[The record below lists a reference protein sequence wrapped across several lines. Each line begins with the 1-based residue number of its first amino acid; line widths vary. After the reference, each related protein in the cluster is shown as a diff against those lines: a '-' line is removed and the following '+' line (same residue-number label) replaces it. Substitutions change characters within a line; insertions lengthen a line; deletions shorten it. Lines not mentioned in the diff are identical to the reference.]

1 MDRDAHFIAVST
13 PDSVY
18 AGPGTVKYIVAPGH
32 SGPLGDRR
40 IYGQVLRVEKIGGL
54 AAPLLQRSVTEVVV
68 VPWDYAADCTPV
80 PWTRSSVWLPPDE
93 RGLLTA
99 TLRDS
104 AFWANG
110 IPTFD
115 VHTPDMQP
123 YPQRAAQQM
132 RRRNVPPDTLM
143 SIEEFF
149 SLLEILPEQRELADS
164 AERAVKPLFHWA
176 RANPELARLYPAA
189 AALGRARS
197 AVVNALVRAIRSPL
211 VGTYRLSFRVGE
223 RPERAL

>member
-1 MDRDAHFIAVST
+1 MRILPPSIYVGSIALALVFSAAPTYACSKVGFLGVRLDRDAHFIAVAT

-18 AGPGTVKYIVAPGH
+18 AGAGTVKYAVAPGH

-40 IYGQVLRVEKIGGL
+40 IYGQVVRVERIGGL
-54 AAPLLQRSVTEVVV
+54 AAPLLQRSVSKVVV

-80 PWTRSSVWLPPDE
+80 PWTRSTAWLPANE

-104 AFWANG
+104 AFWTNG

-132 RRRNVPPDTLM
+132 RRRNAPLDTLM
-143 SIEEFF
+143 S
-149 SLLEILPEQRELADS
+149 AD
-164 AERAVKPLFHWA
+164 VH
-176 RANPELARLYPAA
+176 
-189 AALGRARS
+189 
-197 AVVNALVRAIRSPL
+197 
-211 VGTYRLSFRVGE
+211 
-223 RPERAL
+223 